1 MVNSDLSPTAEYR
14 QRRRIY
20 KRQCRIGIFSVG
32 LIALCLVAAKASVSN
47 NNSRITN
54 AKRSR
59 RSTDNLDSNTDNN
72 EEEKGINW
80 YKVPPFNL
88 QESELENNLCR
99 FENNTDCYA
108 TVDDFLDIA
117 DLEEQCKAAIDN
129 QTSDGHSE
137 HGGVALWTSSEGL
150 DIFLCIFGTLWL
162 FVAVAVI
169 CDDFFVP
176 SLEAISEVLDLSED
190 VAGAT
195 FMAAGS
201 SAPELF
207 TSLAAATNESD
218 VGVGTIVGSAVF
230 NLLVIVALSAA
241 LSGKVLHLDWRP
253 LARDATFYTI
263 SIGVLILFAWD
274 GMIQWY
280 EAAILVA
287 VYFIYVGTMFF
298 NEKLMVKLVK
308 VEEAFHRCCSKK
320 VGNENGE
327 SEPRES
333 RRDSHSRFINT
344 SRATQQSIIGKKN
357 SIVSVN
363 ASNTDGSV
371 TASQS
376 EDDKITLTP
385 CISPDKWY
393 SLTIGLEVPQKDKD
407 GVLACLK
414 LVFDWILFI
423 LSFPFYVLYT
433 LTIPPCGTP
442 ETRKWYLL
450 SFLMAIGWIV
460 AISFG
465 MLECVEHLGE
475 ILEINHFTMGLVII
489 AVGTS
494 IPDAL
499 SSVLVA
505 REGFGDMA
513 VSNAIGSNV
522 FDINLGLGFPFLIF
536 TLYKKEPVSLLKH
549 WQWCVISSLD
559 YPIRMLPHVKFGFV
573 LFVILAMTLMI
584 FSASKFKL
592 ESKTGSLLFLTYI
605 AFLVYSFTQ
614 EMVCRSYDC

>member
-1 MVNSDLSPTAEYR
+1 MVSSDHSPAEYR
-14 QRRRIY
+14 QRRRVY

-32 LIALCLVAAKASVSN
+32 LIAFCLVAAKASVSN

-59 RSTDNLDSNTDNN
+59 RDIDNLDSNT
-72 EEEKGINW
+72 EETPGIKW
-80 YKVPPFNL
+80 YKEPPFNL
-88 QESELENNLCR
+88 LESELADNICTQNFTECFAKVPTTDFKNIVELEDKCKEAVENV
-99 FENNTDCYA
+99 TS
-108 TVDDFLDIA
+108 
-117 DLEEQCKAAIDN
+117 EE
-129 QTSDGHSE
+129 SSGHGSG
-137 HGGVALWTSSEGL
+137 HGGVKLWSGNRGA

-162 FVAVAVI
+162 FVAVAII

-207 TSLAAATNESD
+207 TSLAAATSESD

-241 LSGKVLHLDWRP
+241 LSGKVLNLDWRP
-253 LARDATFYTI
+253 LARDATFYTL
-263 SIGVLILFAWD
+263 SIAILIIFAWD
-274 GMIQWY
+274 GMVEWF
-280 EAAILVA
+280 EATILVL
-287 VYFIYVGTMFF
+287 VYLIYVGTMFF
-298 NEKLMVKLVK
+298 NEKLMAKLIDL
-308 VEEAFHRCCSKK
+308 EEAMKKCCSKK
-320 VGNENGE
+320 VASEG

-333 RRDSHSRFINT
+333 RRGSHSRFMNT
-344 SRATQQSIIGKKN
+344 SRATQQSVIGKKN
-357 SIVSVN
+357 SGASISKVN
-363 ASNTDGSV
+363 SDGSV
-371 TASQS
+371 AASES
-376 EDDKITLTP
+376 EDEKLNLTP

-393 SLTIGLEVPQKDKD
+393 SLTIGLEKPSMDKD
-407 GVLACLK
+407 GVVGVLK
-414 LVFDWILFI
+414 LVFDWFLFV
-423 LSFPFYVLYT
+423 LSLPFYVLYT

-442 ETRKWYLL
+442 ETRKWYLP
-450 SFLMAIGWIV
+450 SFIMAIGWIV

-505 REGFGDMA
+505 KEGFGDMA

-522 FDINLGLGFPFLIF
+522 FDINLGLGLPFLIF
-536 TLYKKEPVSLLKH
+536 TCYKREPVSLLKSE
-549 WQWCVISSLD
+549 QWCVISSLD

-573 LFVILAMTLMI
+573 LFAILALTLMI
-584 FSASKFKL
+584 FSFSKFKL
-592 ESKTGSLLFLTYI
+592 ESKTGMLLFLTYI
-605 AFLVYSFTQ
+605 IFLAYSFTQ

>member
-150 DIFLCIFGTLWL
+150 DIFLCIFGTIWL
-162 FVAVAVI
+162 FVAVAII

-207 TSLAAATNESD
+207 TSLAAATNEPD

-241 LSGKVLHLDWRP
+241 LSGKVLNLDWRP
-253 LARDATFYTI
+253 LARDATFYTL
-263 SIGVLILFAWD
+263 SIAILIIFAWD
-274 GMIQWY
+274 GFIELY
-280 EAAILVA
+280 ESIILVTL
-287 VYFIYVGTMFF
+287 YFLYVLTMVF
-298 NEKLMVKLVK
+298 NEKLMLKLVDL
-308 VEEAFHRCCSKK
+308 EEALTKCCTKK
-320 VGNENGE
+320 VSSQDGE
-327 SEPRES
+327 VRASRRES
-333 RRDSHSRFINT
+333 HSKFINT
-344 SRATQQSIIGKKN
+344 SRATQQSFIRKSG
-357 SIVSVN
+357 SN
-363 ASNTDGSV
+363 ASVKGSGSS
-371 TASQS
+371 ASAAS
-376 EDDKITLTP
+376 EATPRLNLTP
-385 CISPDKWY
+385 CIPAEKWY
-393 SLTIGLEVPQKDKD
+393 SLTIGLEIPNKEKE
-407 GVLACLK
+407 GFLAVLK
-414 LVFDWILFI
+414 LIFDWIIFV
-423 LSFPFYVLYT
+423 LSFPFYILYT
-433 LTIPPCGTP
+433 LT
-442 ETRKWYLL
+442 
-450 SFLMAIGWIV
+450 
-460 AISFG
+460 
-465 MLECVEHLGE
+465 
-475 ILEINHFTMGLVII
+475 
-489 AVGTS
+489 
-494 IPDAL
+494 
-499 SSVLVA
+499 
-505 REGFGDMA
+505 
-513 VSNAIGSNV
+513 
-522 FDINLGLGFPFLIF
+522 
-536 TLYKKEPVSLLKH
+536 
-549 WQWCVISSLD
+549 
-559 YPIRMLPHVKFGFV
+559 
-573 LFVILAMTLMI
+573 
-584 FSASKFKL
+584 
-592 ESKTGSLLFLTYI
+592 
-605 AFLVYSFTQ
+605 
-614 EMVCRSYDC
+614 